1 MCALYVCLLVHN
13 VFNTCKPGSI
23 QSDLKNSCTARNRID
38 YVTNGNTLALDKKK
52 TPMIVVRDFCLRL
65 SKLSSAL
72 SIKN

>member
-1 MCALYVCLLVHN
+1 MLYVCLLVHN

-23 QSDLKNSCTARNRID
+23 QSDLKNSCTARDRID
-38 YVTNGNTLALDKKK
+38 YVSNGNTLALVKKNAYE
-52 TPMIVVRDFCLRL
+52 VVRDFCLRL